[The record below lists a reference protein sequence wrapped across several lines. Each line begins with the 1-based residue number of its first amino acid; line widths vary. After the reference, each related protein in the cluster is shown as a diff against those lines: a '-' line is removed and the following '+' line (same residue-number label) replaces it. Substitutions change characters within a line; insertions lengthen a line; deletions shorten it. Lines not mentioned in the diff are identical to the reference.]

1 MKALVKER
9 GIKKTKGDIVFG
21 ILNYAVFGLFTLIC
35 FYPFYYLIINSVSAN
50 DLSSN
55 GSINFLPSQLHLENY
70 KQVLQL
76 KGLGLAALVSVGRT
90 IIGTICTVLASA
102 FLGFMFTQ
110 ERMWRRK
117 LWYRLMVVTM
127 YFNAGLIPMFL
138 TMQNLHLT
146 NSFWVYVIPVIV
158 QPFNIILVKTYMES
172 IPRSLQEAA
181 EIDGAGIMKV
191 FLKIILPTS
200 TPILATIAIFA
211 AVAQWNSFQ
220 DTLIY
225 VTDQKLYSLQ
235 YILYQYINQANS
247 LATMVKN
254 SSGGTNLN
262 MAALATQQTPTSIRM
277 TVSVIVVM
285 PILFI
290 YPMFQRY
297 SEAVPEAQGQQAA
310 ESVSGENSKYEEFL
324 TVDVFDSQANYQGIQ
339 SGWFAKIVKDKFNM
353 ELNIIAPNVAGGGD
367 TLFQTRSAAGNLGDL
382 IFTSADRGRLQ
393 DLVTAGLVMDMTDLI
408 KGEEN
413 LERYRDAIEYS
424 NKELVEEEGIYMIPS
439 EVTTLSPTT
448 PMEGTDCNSGVYLRW
463 DLYEELGCPELNTVE
478 DMLDVLKEMQ
488 ELCPESD
495 SGKKTYA
502 FSLFKDWDDNAMKQ
516 GAWLPSL
523 YGYRFMGD
531 AVYSADDSLPP
542 QSLVDENS
550 VYVRNLKLFFTANQ
564 MGLMDPESTTQN
576 YDTLYSKY
584 KDGAVLFS
592 PWPWLLIM

>member
-1 MKALVKER
+1 MKALVKEK
-9 GIKKTKGDIVFG
+9 GIKRTKGDIVFG

-297 SEAVPEAQGQQAA
+297 FVKGIMIG
-310 ESVSGENSKYEEFL
+310 SV
-324 TVDVFDSQANYQGIQ
+324 
-339 SGWFAKIVKDKFNM
+339 
-353 ELNIIAPNVAGGGD
+353 
-367 TLFQTRSAAGNLGDL
+367 
-382 IFTSADRGRLQ
+382 
-393 DLVTAGLVMDMTDLI
+393 
-408 KGEEN
+408 KG
-413 LERYRDAIEYS
+413 
-424 NKELVEEEGIYMIPS
+424 
-439 EVTTLSPTT
+439 
-448 PMEGTDCNSGVYLRW
+448 
-463 DLYEELGCPELNTVE
+463 
-478 DMLDVLKEMQ
+478 
-488 ELCPESD
+488 
-495 SGKKTYA
+495 
-502 FSLFKDWDDNAMKQ
+502 
-516 GAWLPSL
+516 
-523 YGYRFMGD
+523 
-531 AVYSADDSLPP
+531 
-542 QSLVDENS
+542 
-550 VYVRNLKLFFTANQ
+550 
-564 MGLMDPESTTQN
+564 
-576 YDTLYSKY
+576 
-584 KDGAVLFS
+584 
-592 PWPWLLIM
+592 

>member
-9 GIKKTKGDIVFG
+9 GIKKTKGNIVFG

-297 SEAVPEAQGQQAA
+297 FVKGIMIG
-310 ESVSGENSKYEEFL
+310 SV
-324 TVDVFDSQANYQGIQ
+324 
-339 SGWFAKIVKDKFNM
+339 
-353 ELNIIAPNVAGGGD
+353 
-367 TLFQTRSAAGNLGDL
+367 
-382 IFTSADRGRLQ
+382 
-393 DLVTAGLVMDMTDLI
+393 
-408 KGEEN
+408 KG
-413 LERYRDAIEYS
+413 
-424 NKELVEEEGIYMIPS
+424 
-439 EVTTLSPTT
+439 
-448 PMEGTDCNSGVYLRW
+448 
-463 DLYEELGCPELNTVE
+463 
-478 DMLDVLKEMQ
+478 
-488 ELCPESD
+488 
-495 SGKKTYA
+495 
-502 FSLFKDWDDNAMKQ
+502 
-516 GAWLPSL
+516 
-523 YGYRFMGD
+523 
-531 AVYSADDSLPP
+531 
-542 QSLVDENS
+542 
-550 VYVRNLKLFFTANQ
+550 
-564 MGLMDPESTTQN
+564 
-576 YDTLYSKY
+576 
-584 KDGAVLFS
+584 
-592 PWPWLLIM
+592 